1 MLFSLCRADTYVLK
15 EEQFMHYRPPAIY
28 PRAPF
33 LLRLS
38 AIALGPALLLTA
50 WSLMFTTDQVYA
62 VSIPMSVTYS
72 IAAVV
77 FIAAPLV
84 YGRVLLRMSADAQ
97 TWLHKHEA
105 AAAGVHPQHLG
116 LLQPAVYM

>member
-1 MLFSLCRADTYVLK
+1 
-15 EEQFMHYRPPAIY
+15 MHYRPPALY
-28 PRAPF
+28 PRVPF

-38 AIALGPALLLTA
+38 ATALGPALLLTA

-77 FIAAPLV
+77 LLAVPLV
-84 YGRVLLRMSADAQ
+84 YGRVLLRLSADAQ

-105 AAAGVHPQHLG
+105 AAAGGPPQNLG
-116 LLQPAVYM
+116 LLQHAVYM